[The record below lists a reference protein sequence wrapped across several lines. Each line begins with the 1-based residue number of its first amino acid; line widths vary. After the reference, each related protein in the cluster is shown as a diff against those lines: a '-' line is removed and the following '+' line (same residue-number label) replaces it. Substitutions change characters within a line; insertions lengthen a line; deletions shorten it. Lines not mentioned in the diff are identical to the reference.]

1 MDSTITVKEVG
12 AARGAGWL
20 GGGFALFRARPLVWI
35 SLCAGW
41 MLITLGLL
49 IVPFVGGVV
58 ANFLQPVFF
67 ASFAIA
73 ARRQLDGEAVEI
85 GELFAG
91 FRSNVRALVNI
102 GALMLIAEIAIF
114 ALMALL
120 GFPTAVAGEGDAAP
134 TIADFARNLRGK
146 EWIIL
151 AGVVLTAAVK
161 GAFWFAPPL
170 IAFLGLSSG
179 DAIRWSVYAALSN
192 LGAMVVYGLTLAAL
206 FFVALVPWGLGLFV
220 ALPMMVASTFIGYRD
235 VFEKNP

>member
-1 MDSTITVKEVG
+1 MDSRITVTEVRAG
-12 AARGAGWL
+12 RGAGWL

-41 MLITLGLL
+41 MVITLGLL
-49 IVPFVGGVV
+49 VVPFVGGVV

-73 ARRQLDGEAVEI
+73 ARRQLDGEQVEMS
-85 GELFAG
+85 ELFAG
-91 FRSNVRALVNI
+91 FRTNVRALVNI

-120 GFPTAVAGEGDAAP
+120 GFPTTLATVGDAAP
-134 TIADFARNLRGK
+134 TIADYARNLQGK

-151 AGVVLTAAVK
+151 VGLVLTVIVK

-192 LGAMVVYGLTLAAL
+192 FGALAVYGVSLAAL

-220 ALPMMVASTFIGYRD
+220 AIPMMVASTYIGYRD